1 MNSEIVNSEGAAGGG
16 ARAHCCWC
24 WQWRVALLVGL
35 AWALS
40 LGGSAWATVT
50 DADVAELRRQADVGV
65 RDYRKN
71 LIEAVH
77 RLTPDDA
84 PARILDVIILFCDY
98 RYAEGGSE
106 SALPAAEAAARLAQ
120 VIGDHSR
127 LASLEALA
135 GQMQFALHRDHASR
149 ARMEQ
154 ALQAQRSAGN
164 PKEVAR
170 QAGAYSALLLDVEDF
185 ALAMRLSNEAMEIV
199 GDRPDVKIT
208 AATFGVVVGRVD
220 LLRSVGD
227 PASTLRAAEAL
238 LARCEASGNA
248 DFIATAQHT
257 LARAARTTGDRARAA
272 ALLERVYAH
281 AVDWSD
287 PLGQW
292 LATLDRVAIAIDQS
306 EFDLARR
313 WIDRVLPLRASVDD
327 AVLRA
332 RLDIADA
339 RVAARRGDAGR
350 ARIAFQRAS
359 ALIANTGETW
369 LAANLREAEADVLVA
384 EGKRDQAATVFREAI
399 ALKVEAERQFQRRA
413 ISAQASLHRLSE
425 REFREKQLEQEA
437 KLRASELDAA
447 EQRVVKQRLLVL
459 LVTLSA
465 AAALAVAV
473 WQLRRAASY
482 RRRAD
487 TDSLT
492 GVLSRSAIEAV
503 GQLRFRRA
511 RDARR
516 PFAVLLVDVDH
527 LKQVNDQYG
536 HARGDALLQE
546 VARLLRTSLR
556 PDDQLGRWGGDEFV
570 IIPGVAD
577 ALLAESVATRLC
589 EAVATGLK
597 DAGFASA
604 GRAGCSIGAVVSGG
618 DASAVEG
625 FSTLLGRADAAMY
638 EAKRRGG
645 NQVAFAP

>member
-1 MNSEIVNSEGAAGGG
+1 MNSGIVNSHGAAGGN
-16 ARAHCCWC
+16 ARAYCVVR

-35 AWALS
+35 AWL
-40 LGGSAWATVT
+40 LPFGGVARAAVT
-50 DADVAELRRQADVGV
+50 DADVAALRRQADTGV

-71 LIEAVH
+71 LIDAVH
-77 RLTPDDA
+77 RLTPDDV

-120 VIGDHSR
+120 AIADRSR

-135 GQMQFALHRDHASR
+135 GQMQFALHRDNASR
-149 ARMEQ
+149 ARMER
-154 ALQAQRSAGN
+154 ALQMQRSAGN
-164 PKEVAR
+164 PMEVAR
-170 QAGAYSALLLDVEDF
+170 QSGAYAALLLDVEDF

-227 PASTLRAAEAL
+227 PMSTLRAAEAL

-248 DFIATAQHT
+248 DFIAAAQHA

-272 ALLERVYAH
+272 GLLERVYAH
-281 AVDWSD
+281 AVNWSD

-292 LATLDRVAIAIDQS
+292 LATLDRAAIALDQS
-306 EFDLARR
+306 EFDVARR
-313 WIDRVLPLRASVDD
+313 WIDRVMPQRAAVDD

-339 RVAARRGDAGR
+339 RVAARQGEAGR
-350 ARIAFQRAS
+350 ARLAFQRAS
-359 ALIANTGETW
+359 ALVANTSETW

-447 EQRVVKQRLLVL
+447 EQRVVNQRLLVL
-459 LVTLSA
+459 LVALSA
-465 AAALAVAV
+465 AAAVVVAA
-473 WQLRRAASY
+473 WQIRRAANY

-492 GVLSRSAIEAV
+492 GALSRPAIEAV
-503 GQLRFRRA
+503 GQLRLRRA

-516 PFAVLLVDVDH
+516 PFAVLLVDVDD
-527 LKQVNDQYG
+527 LKQVNDQQG
-536 HARGDALLQE
+536 HSRGDE
-546 VARLLRTSLR
+546 LLRQVVRLIRASLR

-589 EAVATGLK
+589 EAVATGLNQ
-597 DAGFASA
+597 AGFADA
-604 GRAGCSIGAVVSGG
+604 IRAGCSIGVAVAKNDG
-618 DASAVEG
+618 DTGEG
-625 FSTLLGRADAAMY
+625 FAALLGRADAAMY

-645 NQVAFAP
+645 NQVALAP